1 MISASFIFTETDL
14 DEEFFKLDA
23 MIAEAAEKTPGF
35 LGKEGWVTP
44 DGGKKNSVYY
54 WEDQTALRAFSTH
67 PLHLEAKAQY
77 AKWYGGFHVVI
88 SEVIK
93 SYGDGA
99 FAHLTPNNRPARKPK
114 TP

>member
-14 DEEFFKLDA
+14 DDAFFALDA
-23 MIAEAAEKTPGF
+23 KIAEAAENTPGF
-35 LGKEGWVTP
+35 LGKEGWVSP
-44 DGGKKNSVYY
+44 DGSKKNSIYY
-54 WEDQTALRAFSTH
+54 WEDRDALRAFSSH

-88 SEVIK
+88 SDVVK

-99 FAHLTPNNRPARKPK
+99 FAHLTPNSRPARASK